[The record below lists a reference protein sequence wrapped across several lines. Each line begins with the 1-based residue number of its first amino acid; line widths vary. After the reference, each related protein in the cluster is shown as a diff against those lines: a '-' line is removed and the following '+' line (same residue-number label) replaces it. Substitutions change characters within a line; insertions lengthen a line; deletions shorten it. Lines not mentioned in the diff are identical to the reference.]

1 MFKFAFDRSAIVCV
15 DIELTFKYFYNIVN
29 LRRIPKIVVVGS
41 INTDMVIR
49 TPHLPRPGE
58 TVLGGEFM
66 MNAGGK
72 GANQAV
78 AVHRLGADLTF
89 IAKVGNDVFGRNTLD
104 QFGKAGINTEYIG
117 VSEHEASGVAL
128 INVDDEAEN
137 CIAVASG
144 ANLALSPL
152 DIEAASFAISEADI
166 MLLQLEIPM
175 ETVIYAAK
183 LAKKHGLK
191 VVLNP
196 APAPAHPL
204 PEELLC
210 NVDILIPNRTE
221 MECVAG
227 VQEGADPIKTA
238 NMLAANGIET
248 IVVTLGSKGSL
259 VYQGGKC
266 EEIQPFPVIAIDT
279 TAAGDTF
286 CGALCVALAEGADI
300 KEAALFGN
308 LAASIT
314 VTREGAQQA
323 IPTREEVEELAHEK
337 GVKLKFTDMK
347 SVCI

>member
-1 MFKFAFDRSAIVCV
+1 MRKRLHILRLKL
-15 DIELTFKYFYNIVN
+15 ITNHNN
-29 LRRIPKIVVVGS
+29 LILKKVPKIVVVGS

-78 AVHRLGADLTF
+78 TVHRLGADLTF
-89 IAKVGNDVFGRNTLD
+89 IAKVGFDVFGKQTLE
-104 QFGKAGINTEYIG
+104 QFHQAGISTEFIS
-117 VSEHEASGVAL
+117 VSDEHASGVAL

-144 ANLALSPL
+144 ANAALSVA
-152 DIEAASFAISEADI
+152 DIDAAKEAISQADI
-166 MLLQLEIPM
+166 MLLQLEIPI
-175 ETVIYAAK
+175 ETVAYAAGI
-183 LAKKHGLK
+183 AKKAGLK

-196 APAPAHPL
+196 APAPKQPL
-204 PEELLC
+204 PAELLK

-221 MECVAG
+221 MESVAG
-227 VQEGADPIKTA
+227 VLPGADPVETTNI
-238 NMLAANGIET
+238 LAGYGVDT
-248 IVVTLGSKGSL
+248 VVVTLGSHGSL
-259 VYQGGKC
+259 VCQNGEC
-266 EEIQPFPVIAIDT
+266 DEIKPFKVDPVDT

-286 CGALCVALAEGADI
+286 CGAFCVALAEGKSAKD
-300 KEAALFGN
+300 AALIGN

-323 IPTREEVEELAHEK
+323 IPSREEVARLAEEK
-337 GVKLKFTDMK
+337 GVSFE
-347 SVCI
+347 

>member
-1 MFKFAFDRSAIVCV
+1 MILK
-15 DIELTFKYFYNIVN
+15 K
-29 LRRIPKIVVVGS
+29 IPKIVVVGS

-78 AVHRLGADLTF
+78 TVNRLGADLTF
-89 IAKVGNDVFGRNTLD
+89 VGKVGNDVFGRNTID
-104 QFGKAGINTEYIG
+104 TFRREGIDTKYIG
-117 VSEHEASGVAL
+117 VSDQHASGVAL

-144 ANLALSPL
+144 ANLALSL
-152 DIEAASFAISEADI
+152 ADIDAAAGAISEADI
-166 MLLQLEIPM
+166 MLLQLEIPI
-175 ETVIYAAK
+175 ETVTYAAA

-196 APAPAHPL
+196 APAPSYPL
-204 PEELLC
+204 PGELLA
-210 NVDILIPNRTE
+210 NVDILIPNRSE
-221 MECVAG
+221 MESVAG
-227 VQEGADPIKTA
+227 VEEGTDPVHTT
-238 NMLAANGIET
+238 NLLATRGVET
-248 IVVTLGSKGSL
+248 VVVTLGSKGSL
-259 VYQGGKC
+259 VC
-266 EEIQPFPVIAIDT
+266 EKGECVEIPSFPVIAIDT

-300 KEAALFGN
+300 REAALFGN

-323 IPTREEVEELAHEK
+323 IPTRAEVEELAQER
-337 GVKLKFTDMK
+337 GVKLKFLDLN
-347 SVCI
+347 SVCV